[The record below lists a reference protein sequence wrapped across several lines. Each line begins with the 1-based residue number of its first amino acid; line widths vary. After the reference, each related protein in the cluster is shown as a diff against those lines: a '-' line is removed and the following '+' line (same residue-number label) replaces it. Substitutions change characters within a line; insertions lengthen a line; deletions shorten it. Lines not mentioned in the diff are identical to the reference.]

1 MSKFTKLMSHIKI
14 RIVIFHLL
22 NSSEDTKTSLSNSD
36 QFLARPGS
44 YRSAV
49 SKLRGEILLEDPTLT

>member
-1 MSKFTKLMSHIKI
+1 MKI
-14 RIVIFHLL
+14 RVVIFHFL
-22 NSSEDTKTSLSNSD
+22 NSSEDTKPSLSNSSND

-49 SKLRGEILLEDPTLT
+49 SKLSGEVLSGNSASHRIR